1 MAQKGNARRQQVTL
15 TVLIAPKDNRS
26 VPAYLEVTLPSET
39 LNSACKIVV
48 SGLARE
54 DKERLLHELAREC
67 GYHLEPV
74 RQIPEDFQR
83 KLFLDNID

>member
-1 MAQKGNARRQQVTL
+1 M
-15 TVLIAPKDNRS
+15 
-26 VPAYLEVTLPSET
+26 PSET

>member
-1 MAQKGNARRQQVTL
+1 M
-15 TVLIAPKDNRS
+15 
-26 VPAYLEVTLPSET
+26 PSET

-67 GYHLEPV
+67 GYRLEPI
-74 RQIPEDFQR
+74 RLIPEDFQR

>member
-1 MAQKGNARRQQVTL
+1 M
-15 TVLIAPKDNRS
+15 
-26 VPAYLEVTLPSET
+26 EVTLPSET

-67 GYHLEPV
+67 GYNLEPV
-74 RQIPEDFQR
+74 RHIPEDFQR

>member
-1 MAQKGNARRQQVTL
+1 MSAATSNIDCSDCGKGQSLSPGLLRRW
-15 TVLIAPKDNRS
+15 
-26 VPAYLEVTLPSET
+26 LEVTLPSET

>member
-1 MAQKGNARRQQVTL
+1 MTAATSNIDCFDCVKGQSFSPGFLRRWM
-15 TVLIAPKDNRS
+15 
-26 VPAYLEVTLPSET
+26 EVTLPSET

-67 GYHLEPV
+67 GYNLEPV
-74 RQIPEDFQR
+74 RHIPEDFQR